1 MDISYTFEQM
11 DRNIYERK
19 SNGQKSGYS
28 LGARK
33 ALWNYKDSKRH
44 NSSEFEVTDLPSESD
59 MEDFLS
65 TLRIAKVTTF
75 VDTAKSTALIEALH
89 QMRRLGCTVY
99 GLDTI
104 TRNDTE
110 YHVMDDYE
118 VEGIRIMLCNHKGRA
133 TVLPHLRTGFRC
145 CFCPS

>member
-11 DRNIYERK
+11 DRKIYERI
-19 SNGQKSGYS
+19 SNGQKSDYS

-33 ALWNYKDSKRH
+33 ALWNYRDSKRH
-44 NSSEFEVTDLPSESD
+44 NSSEFEVTDLPGESD
-59 MEDFLS
+59 MEDFLT
-65 TLRIAKVTTF
+65 TLRIAKITTF
-75 VDTAKSTALIEALH
+75 VVTAKSTALIEALH

-104 TRNDTE
+104 THNDTE

-118 VEGIRIMLCNHKGRA
+118 VEGIRIML
-133 TVLPHLRTGFRC
+133 
-145 CFCPS
+145 

>member
-11 DRNIYERK
+11 ERNIDERK
-19 SNGQKSGYS
+19 RNGQKSGYS

-33 ALWNYKDSKRH
+33 ALWNYNDSKRH
-44 NSSEFEVTDLPSESD
+44 NCSEFEVTDLPGESD
-59 MEDFLS
+59 MEDFLA
-65 TLRIAKVTTF
+65 TLRIAKITTF
-75 VDTAKSTALIEALH
+75 VVTAKSTALIEALH

-110 YHVMDDYE
+110 YRVMDDYE
-118 VEGIRIMLCNHKGRA
+118 VEGIRIML
-133 TVLPHLRTGFRC
+133 
-145 CFCPS
+145 

>member
-75 VDTAKSTALIEALH
+75 VVTAKSTALIEALH
-89 QMRRLGCTVY
+89 QMHTLGYTVY

-110 YHVMDDYE
+110 YRVMDDYE
-118 VEGIRIMLCNHKGRA
+118 VEGIRIML
-133 TVLPHLRTGFRC
+133 
-145 CFCPS
+145 

>member
-75 VDTAKSTALIEALH
+75 VVTAKSTALIEVLH

-118 VEGIRIMLCNHKGRA
+118 VEGIRIML
-133 TVLPHLRTGFRC
+133 
-145 CFCPS
+145 

>member
-1 MDISYTFEQM
+1 MDIIHEFEQM
-11 DRNIYERK
+11 DHKIYERK
-19 SNGQKSGYS
+19 STGQKSGYS

-33 ALWNYKDSKRH
+33 ALWNYKGSRRH
-44 NSSEFEVTDLPSESD
+44 NSSEFEVTNLPDESD
-59 MEDFLS
+59 MEDFLA
-65 TLRIAKVTTF
+65 TLRIAKITTF
-75 VDTAKSTALIEALH
+75 VVTAKNTALIEALH

-118 VEGIRIMLCNHKGRA
+118 VEGIRIML
-133 TVLPHLRTGFRC
+133 
-145 CFCPS
+145 

>member
-11 DRNIYERK
+11 DRNICERK

-75 VDTAKSTALIEALH
+75 VVTAKSTVLIEALH

-118 VEGIRIMLCNHKGRA
+118 VEGIRIML
-133 TVLPHLRTGFRC
+133 
-145 CFCPS
+145 

>member
-1 MDISYTFEQM
+1 MENNYTFEQM
-11 DRNIYERK
+11 DRKIYECK
-19 SNGQKSGYS
+19 SVGQKSGYS

-44 NSSEFEVTDLPSESD
+44 NSSEFEITNLPDEPD
-59 MEDFLS
+59 MGDFLS
-65 TLRIAKVTTF
+65 ALRTANITTF
-75 VDTAKSTALIEALH
+75 VVTAKSTTLIEALH

-110 YHVMDDYE
+110 YRVLDDYE
-118 VEGIRIMLCNHKGRA
+118 VEGIRVML
-133 TVLPHLRTGFRC
+133 
-145 CFCPS
+145 

>member
-44 NSSEFEVTDLPSESD
+44 NSSEFEVTDLPSESGL
-59 MEDFLS
+59 EDFLS

-75 VDTAKSTALIEALH
+75 VVTAKSTALIEVLH
-89 QMRRLGCTVY
+89 QMRRLGYTVY

-118 VEGIRIMLCNHKGRA
+118 VEGIRIML
-133 TVLPHLRTGFRC
+133 
-145 CFCPS
+145 

>member
-75 VDTAKSTALIEALH
+75 VVTEKSTALIEALH

-110 YHVMDDYE
+110 YRIMDNYE
-118 VEGIRIMLCNHKGRA
+118 VEGIRIML
-133 TVLPHLRTGFRC
+133 
-145 CFCPS
+145 

>member
-44 NSSEFEVTDLPSESD
+44 NSSEFEVTDRPSESD

-75 VDTAKSTALIEALH
+75 VVTAKSTALIEALH

-118 VEGIRIMLCNHKGRA
+118 VEGIRIML
-133 TVLPHLRTGFRC
+133 
-145 CFCPS
+145 

>member
-1 MDISYTFEQM
+1 MDTNYTFEQM
-11 DRNIYERK
+11 DSKIYERK
-19 SNGQKSGYS
+19 SSGQKSGYS

-33 ALWNYKDSKRH
+33 ALWNYNDSKRH
-44 NSSEFEVTDLPSESD
+44 NSSEYEVTDLPNESD

-65 TLRIAKVTTF
+65 TLRIAKIATF
-75 VDTAKSTALIEALH
+75 VVTAKNTALIEALH

-110 YHVMDDYE
+110 YRVMGNYE
-118 VEGIRIMLCNHKGRA
+118 VEGIRIML
-133 TVLPHLRTGFRC
+133 
-145 CFCPS
+145 

>member
-44 NSSEFEVTDLPSESD
+44 NSSEFEVTDLPGESD

-65 TLRIAKVTTF
+65 TLRIAKVSTF
-75 VDTAKSTALIEALH
+75 VVTAKSTALIEALH

-118 VEGIRIMLCNHKGRA
+118 VEGIRVML
-133 TVLPHLRTGFRC
+133 
-145 CFCPS
+145 

>member
-59 MEDFLS
+59 MEVFLS

-75 VDTAKSTALIEALH
+75 VVTAKSTALIEALH

-118 VEGIRIMLCNHKGRA
+118 VEGIRIML
-133 TVLPHLRTGFRC
+133 
-145 CFCPS
+145 

>member
-75 VDTAKSTALIEALH
+75 VVTAKSTALIEALH

-110 YHVMDDYE
+110 YRIMDNYE
-118 VEGIRIMLCNHKGRA
+118 VEGIRIML
-133 TVLPHLRTGFRC
+133 
-145 CFCPS
+145 

>member
-1 MDISYTFEQM
+1 METIYTFEQM
-11 DRNIYERK
+11 DRKIYERI

-44 NSSEFEVTDLPSESD
+44 NSSEYEVTDLPDETD
-59 MEDFLS
+59 MEDFIS
-65 TLRIAKVTTF
+65 ALRIAKITSFVVT
-75 VDTAKSTALIEALH
+75 ARNTALIEALH
-89 QMRRLGCTVY
+89 QMRRLGCTVH

-110 YHVMDDYE
+110 YRVMGEYE
-118 VEGIRIMLCNHKGRA
+118 VEGIRIMI
-133 TVLPHLRTGFRC
+133 
-145 CFCPS
+145 

>member
-33 ALWNYKDSKRH
+33 ALWNYNDSKRH

-59 MEDFLS
+59 MEDFLA

-75 VDTAKSTALIEALH
+75 VVTAKSTALIEALH
-89 QMRRLGCTVY
+89 QMRRLGCTVC

-110 YHVMDDYE
+110 YRVMDDYE
-118 VEGIRIMLCNHKGRA
+118 VEGIRIML
-133 TVLPHLRTGFRC
+133 
-145 CFCPS
+145 

>member
-75 VDTAKSTALIEALH
+75 VVTAKSTALIEALH

-110 YHVMDDYE
+110 YRVMDDYE
-118 VEGIRIMLCNHKGRA
+118 VEGIRIML
-133 TVLPHLRTGFRC
+133 
-145 CFCPS
+145 

>member
-44 NSSEFEVTDLPSESD
+44 NSSEFEVTDLPGEPD

-75 VDTAKSTALIEALH
+75 VVTAKSTALIEALH

-110 YHVMDDYE
+110 FHVMDDYE
-118 VEGIRIMLCNHKGRA
+118 VEGIRIML
-133 TVLPHLRTGFRC
+133 
-145 CFCPS
+145 